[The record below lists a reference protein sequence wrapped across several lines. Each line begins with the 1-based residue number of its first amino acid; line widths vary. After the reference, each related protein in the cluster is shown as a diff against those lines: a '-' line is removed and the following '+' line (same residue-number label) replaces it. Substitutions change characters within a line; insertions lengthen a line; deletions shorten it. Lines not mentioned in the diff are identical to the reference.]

1 MLTNKEFLELLHKAC
16 KGKNVEEMDQQLNK
30 MLCNT
35 APYDL
40 VFKEANTYA

>member
-1 MLTNKEFLELLHKAC
+1 MLSNKEFLGILHKC
-16 KGKNVEEMDQQLNK
+16 SKGKNVEEMDQQLNK